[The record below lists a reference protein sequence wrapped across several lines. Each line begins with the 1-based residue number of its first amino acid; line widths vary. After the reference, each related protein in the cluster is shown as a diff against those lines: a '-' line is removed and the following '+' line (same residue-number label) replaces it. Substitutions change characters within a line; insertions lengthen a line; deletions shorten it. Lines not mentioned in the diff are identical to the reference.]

1 MKHRSMGAISASVV
15 MLLSGCSLF
24 SQRNENPYK
33 DTIPGKPSQ
42 VRYTGVEKVTS
53 QPSRVV
59 EPTTDK
65 QYVLQP
71 KKPIY
76 KDAGLV
82 VAKPAPVIAQAAAR
96 EIKQVILPQATAE
109 HGRIQVNFKF
119 DSDKLAAE
127 AKESLRSK
135 LDTLK
140 SATDIVIIGHTD
152 SLGPDSYNMMLS
164 LRRGE
169 AVRSFLEKNGVA
181 REKMQIK
188 GEGEKSPASNNGSS
202 AGRSQNRRVVITY

>member
-1 MKHRSMGAISASVV
+1 MKHRSMGAISALVA

-24 SQRNENPYK
+24 SQRDENPYK

-42 VRYTGVEKVTS
+42 VRYTGVEKLTS
-53 QPSRVV
+53 QSSRIV
-59 EPTTDK
+59 EPTTEK

-71 KKPIY
+71 KKPDY
-76 KDAGLV
+76 KNAGLI
-82 VAKPAPVIAQAAAR
+82 VAKPAPAPVEAK
-96 EIKQVILPQATAE
+96 EIKPPVVTAQATAE

-119 DSDKLAAE
+119 DSDKLTAE
-127 AKESLRSK
+127 AKESLKSK

-140 SATDIVIIGHTD
+140 SATDIVIVGHTD

-169 AVRSFLEKNGVA
+169 AVRSYLEKSGVE
-181 REKMQIK
+181 REKMRIK
-188 GEGEKSPASNNGSS
+188 GEGEKSPASNNGSGS
-202 AGRSQNRRVVITY
+202 GRAQNRRVVITY